1 MLTMKTF
8 YKSRFY
14 LLLGALFL
22 MAGCMPILTLNYS
35 PSSMLS
41 AQGQV
46 NVGDFT
52 YSAAD
57 NGHIKPN
64 QLKNTAIGGIY
75 FDKDI
80 NVIVK
85 EAVFKEFRFVG
96 LKTGG
101 NKILTGDVQE
111 FLVDDL
117 GFDVDLTLKIRY
129 QLVDDKGNVI
139 YSDTKI
145 INKNTPKLINQF
157 QWFNESIKLNV
168 EALLSDQRFIEQ
180 IK

>member
-1 MLTMKTF
+1 MKIF
-8 YKSRFY
+8 HKFRIY
-14 LLLGALFL
+14 LLFGFLFL

-35 PSSMLS
+35 PSSMLA

-52 YSAAD
+52 YSAAND
-57 NGHIKPN
+57 GHIKPN
-64 QLKNTAIGGIY
+64 QIKNTAIGGIY

-80 NVIVK
+80 SVIIK

-101 NKILTGDVQE
+101 NKVLTGDVQE
-111 FLVDDL
+111 FLIDDL
-117 GFDVDLTLKIRY
+117 GFDVDLTLKISY
-129 QLVDDKGNVI
+129 QLIDDKTNVI

-145 INKNTPKLINQF
+145 INKNTPKFINQF
-157 QWFNESIKLNV
+157 QWFNESIKLNI
-168 EALLSDQRFIEQ
+168 EALLSDQKFIKQ
-180 IK
+180 IN